1 MKINNILS
9 LVTKIEA
16 KQNKEGA
23 NYLLIDLLDLSSGDN
38 FNIMS
43 KDIELM
49 SKLKTMTKYKL
60 DLELT
65 SSKYG
70 LKLDLAGIK
79 EELGGI

>member
-1 MKINNILS
+1 MKISNIVS

-16 KQNKEGA
+16 KQNKDGA
-23 NYLLIDLLDLSSGDN
+23 NYLLIDLLDLGSGDN

-49 SKLKTMTKYKL
+49 SKLKAMTKYKL
-60 DLELT
+60 DLELK